1 VVVRFFRLLGLVFVL
16 RKIST
21 ISGVLAILVP
31 SAIGIPSHTWEGNT
45 DCLCLSGQTMAGSGQ
60 RRKMRPIKRRALG
73 LALGAVVVSASF
85 AWLILAADSHLND
98 QPRATQFQFVRM
110 EYPGGIPEYLKN
122 WYTDYPA
129 MDKHLTVL
137 LQRLTGI
144 DTAGP
149 TLVNSASPGIFN
161 YPLIYSVEPEQM
173 VLGPSDIT
181 NLREYLARGGLW
193 FADDFHGDEEFAQFL
208 AQIRRVLPGASPVEL
223 DLSHPLF
230 HCFYD
235 IDKIIQVTNDSIAK
249 CPECEQWENGPS
261 GKTPKVFAIFDKHG
275 RINILMAWNTDL
287 GDGLEWA
294 DDPLYPAG
302 YSAYSFKFLTNAIVY
317 TLTH

>member
-1 VVVRFFRLLGLVFVL
+1 
-16 RKIST
+16 
-21 ISGVLAILVP
+21 
-31 SAIGIPSHTWEGNT
+31 
-45 DCLCLSGQTMAGSGQ
+45 MAGSGQ

-193 FADDFHGDEEFAQFL
+193 FADDFHGVKNSLSFS
-208 AQIRRVLPGASPVEL
+208 RKSGGCCPGYRL
-223 DLSHPLF
+223 
-230 HCFYD
+230 
-235 IDKIIQVTNDSIAK
+235 
-249 CPECEQWENGPS
+249 
-261 GKTPKVFAIFDKHG
+261 
-275 RINILMAWNTDL
+275 
-287 GDGLEWA
+287 
-294 DDPLYPAG
+294 
-302 YSAYSFKFLTNAIVY
+302 
-317 TLTH
+317 